1 MSASWVQDLDLYN
14 EWMSEEDYEVDEKGG
29 KKVHKLRVSV
39 EDLMPSGNDEK
50 RVVIGG
56 GSGGA
61 GGSGAA
67 AKTAAGKQSKRKRSP
82 SPTPPKGASKRK
94 RLVSHASFKSLSHLN
109 MFNDFVLSLFSA
121 ADRRPFFSE
130 PKAVRQTVPM
140 TMRT

>member
-50 RVVIGG
+50 RVVV
-56 GSGGA
+56 GSA
-61 GGSGAA
+61 SGAKA
-67 AKTAAGKQSKRKRSP
+67 AAGKQSKRKRSP

-94 RLVSHASFKSLSHLN
+94 R
-109 MFNDFVLSLFSA
+109 
-121 ADRRPFFSE
+121 
-130 PKAVRQTVPM
+130 
-140 TMRT
+140 